1 MYKLLLLLYFL
12 PIIYIETKLE
22 LICRPQNEYFK
33 IWIIFILIFPI
44 ILMRK
49 LVDKNNSIK
58 IIIFFNF
65 ISFISNYIFY
75 YIIESYNKFEKFRT
89 YIKII
94 SPEFYFFILSV
105 IYFIF
110 QYIILIFLRKLY
122 KNKKY
127 KNLMFK

>member
-22 LICRPQNEYFK
+22 IICRPQNEYFK

-44 ILMRK
+44 ILMTK
-49 LVDKNNSIK
+49 LVDKNNSVK
-58 IIIFFNF
+58 ILIFFNF
-65 ISFISNYIFY
+65 ISFMSNYIFY

-89 YIKII
+89 YIKIM

-105 IYFIF
+105 LYFIF
-110 QYIILIFLRKLY
+110 QYIILIFLKKLY

-127 KNLMFK
+127 KNLIFK